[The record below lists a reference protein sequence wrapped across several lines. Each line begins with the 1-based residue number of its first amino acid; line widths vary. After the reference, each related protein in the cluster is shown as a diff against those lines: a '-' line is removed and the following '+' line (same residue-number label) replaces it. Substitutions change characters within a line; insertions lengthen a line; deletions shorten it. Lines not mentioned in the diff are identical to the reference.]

1 MPDETRM
8 MHKSLL
14 SVGTDSDSASAQ
26 ISPTEEITSILV
38 KYFNLGENVLGLVLS
53 ENNFTTRAINRVHT

>member
-1 MPDETRM
+1 MLDEKRM

-26 ISPTEEITSILV
+26 ISPRDEITSILV
-38 KYFNLGENVLGLVLS
+38 KYFNLGKNVLGVVLS
-53 ENNFTTRAINRVHT
+53 GNLFTTRTITRVHT

>member
-14 SVGTDSDSASAQ
+14 SVGNDSDSASAQ
-26 ISPTEEITSILV
+26 LSPREEITSILV

-53 ENNFTTRAINRVHT
+53 ENHFTTRAINRVHT